1 MPAQKKHATARQ
13 RRNRAATAATL
24 RTPAPDAVIIPELPE
39 RKDFMGD
46 VVPWREETLD
56 WWADVWSSPMASEF
70 VDADFHGL
78 FRLAMLVD
86 DFYCEPCAKA
96 HSEVRI
102 AQQAYGLTPY
112 DRRRLE
118 WTVEQTEDA
127 KERGAQRR
135 SRAQATQ
142 HAPHND
148 PRLRIAE

>member
-1 MPAQKKHATARQ
+1 MPAQKKHSSTRQ
-13 RRNRAATAATL
+13 RRNKASTAATL
-24 RTPAPDAVIIPELPE
+24 TALSEALIPELPDRNDE
-39 RKDFMGD
+39 FGD
-46 VVPWREETLD
+46 PLPWRAETVE
-56 WWADVWSSPMASEF
+56 WWNDVWASPMANEF

-78 FRLAMLVD
+78 FRLAILVD
-86 DFYCEPCAKA
+86 EFMCNPTSKN

-135 SRAQATQ
+135 RMAQATQ

>member
-1 MPAQKKHATARQ
+1 MPAQKKHASVRQ
-13 RRNRAATAATL
+13 RANRASTSATL
-24 RTPAPDAVIIPELPE
+24 RAPAPDAVIIPELPD
-39 RKDFMGD
+39 RKDWQGE
-46 VVPWREETLD
+46 VVPWREETME
-56 WWADVWSSPMASEF
+56 WWEDVWASPMASEF
-70 VDADFHGL
+70 VNADFHGL
-78 FRLAMLVD
+78 YRLAMLVD
-86 DFYCEPCAKA
+86 EFYCDPSSRN

-118 WTVEQTEDA
+118 WTVEQSEDA

-135 SRAQATQ
+135 SRAMANQ

>member
-1 MPAQKKHATARQ
+1 MGSPPKKHTSVRQ
-13 RRNRAATAATL
+13 RRNKASTKATL
-24 RTPAPDAVIIPELPE
+24 TVPAEAFIPGLPE
-39 RKDFMGD
+39 QFDAKGEL
-46 VVPWREETLD
+46 VPWREETLE
-56 WWADVWSSPMASEF
+56 WWDDVWSSPMSNEF

-86 DFYCEPCAKA
+86 VFYCDPTSKNHA
-96 HSEVRI
+96 EVRI

-135 SRAQATQ
+135 RMAQAPQ
-142 HAPHND
+142 HAPHED
-148 PRLRIAE
+148 PRLRIVE